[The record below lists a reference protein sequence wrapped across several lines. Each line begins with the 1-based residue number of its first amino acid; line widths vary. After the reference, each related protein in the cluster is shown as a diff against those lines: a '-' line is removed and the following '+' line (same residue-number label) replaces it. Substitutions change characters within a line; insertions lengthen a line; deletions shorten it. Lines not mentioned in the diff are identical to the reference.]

1 MIVYCVIRCV
11 LGWICVIGFQYKNR
25 NDWENIW
32 KIELIF
38 WKWKILETCIG
49 HRTQTCKSFLW
60 NIGLSQNNL
69 GLTQKNVLFPS
80 NRGSLRKNSGLEVEI
95 FSSLNTREYC
105 RVEDIIF
112 IIFFKHTCSCDG
124 IHEAALR
131 CCLPHCFICHCKLWS
146 LRGGLRHNM
155 HWKVPST

>member
-25 NDWENIW
+25 KDWENIW

-112 IIFFKHTCSCDG
+112 IIFLSIRVPVMAYMKQRCDVVCLIVSFATVSCG
-124 IHEAALR
+124 ACEVA
-131 CCLPHCFICHCKLWS
+131 
-146 LRGGLRHNM
+146 
-155 HWKVPST
+155 